1 MNKLNITTDC
11 QSTDCLKASGFGL
24 LRARE
29 SNAKTYARTFD
40 CIIQRGLGTR
50 VWDSDGKEYLDML
63 ACAGALPL
71 GHNHPAILD
80 EVFAFLRSGQIQQGL
95 DIATPAKVAFTE
107 ELMDSLPVDFAQS
120 VRLHFCGPT
129 GSDAVEAAIK
139 LFKTATGRR
148 AVIAFSG
155 GYHGMTMGALSLM
168 GNLNPKAPVSGL
180 SAETHF
186 FPYPNSKRCPFGV
199 GGIDGERLALQY
211 IDNALSDPES
221 GITKPALILLEA
233 VQGEGGCIPA
243 PDEWLRGLREIAT
256 RHDVPLVIDEVQ
268 TGFGRTG
275 SMFAFAHAG
284 IRPDAIILSKA
295 LGGGYPLALI
305 AYDAKYD
312 KWAPG
317 AHTGTFRGN
326 QIAMVAGAATMR
338 LLRDKNIV
346 GHAQEMGARLQQG
359 LKALAR
365 EFHCIGDVRGRGLMV
380 GAEIVS
386 TEGKLDGSLAKAVKV
401 ECFQLGMIIE
411 TGGRHG
417 AVLRF
422 LPSLLIEPADIDLA
436 LRLLGQSIT
445 NVRASEQARC
455 RLQHT
460 ELDSVFLSTH
470 LQKNDI

>member
-1 MNKLNITTDC
+1 MPEIETQINY
-11 QSTDCLKASGFGL
+11 QSTDFMEISGIGV
-24 LRARE
+24 LRNRE

-40 CIIQRGLGTR
+40 CMIQRGLGTR
-50 VWDSDGKEYLDML
+50 VWDSNGKEYLDML

-71 GHNHPAILD
+71 GHNHPSILV
-80 EVFAFLRSGQIQQGL
+80 EVLSFLRSGQIQQGL
-95 DIATPAKVAFTE
+95 DIATPAKVEFTK
-107 ELMDSLPVDFAQS
+107 ELMASLPVEFAQS

-139 LFKTATGRR
+139 LFKTVTGRR

-168 GNLNPKAPVSGL
+168 GNLNPKSPVSGL
-180 SAETHF
+180 SSETHF
-186 FPYPNSKRCPFGV
+186 FPYPNSKRCPFGI
-199 GGIDGERLALQY
+199 GGTDGERLSLKY
-211 IDNALSDPES
+211 IDNLLSDPES

-243 PDEWLRGLREIAT
+243 PDGWLRGLREIAT
-256 RHDVPLVIDEVQ
+256 RHDIPLVIDEVQ

-275 SMFAFAHAG
+275 SMFAIDHAG

-326 QIAMVAGAATMR
+326 QIAMIAGAATMR
-338 LLRDKNIV
+338 LLRDKNIINHV
-346 GHAQEMGARLQQG
+346 QEMGARLQTG
-359 LKALAR
+359 LKTLAR
-365 EFHCIGDVRGRGLMV
+365 DFLCIGDVRGRGLMV
-380 GAEIVS
+380 GVEIVS
-386 TEGKLDGSLAKAVKV
+386 PEGELDGSLAKAIKV
-401 ECFQLGMIIE
+401 ECFHLGMIIE
-411 TGGRHG
+411 TGGRYG
-417 AVLRF
+417 AVLRL
-422 LPSLLIEPADIDLA
+422 LPSLLIESADVDLA

-445 NVRASEQARC
+445 SVLASDHARRLHTRRA
-455 RLQHT
+455 
-460 ELDSVFLSTH
+460 
-470 LQKNDI
+470 

>member
-1 MNKLNITTDC
+1 
-11 QSTDCLKASGFGL
+11 
-24 LRARE
+24 
-29 SNAKTYARTFD
+29 
-40 CIIQRGLGTR
+40 
-50 VWDSDGKEYLDML
+50 
-63 ACAGALPL
+63 
-71 GHNHPAILD
+71 
-80 EVFAFLRSGQIQQGL
+80 
-95 DIATPAKVAFTE
+95 
-107 ELMDSLPVDFAQS
+107 
-120 VRLHFCGPT
+120 
-129 GSDAVEAAIK
+129 
-139 LFKTATGRR
+139 
-148 AVIAFSG
+148 
-155 GYHGMTMGALSLM
+155 M

-199 GGIDGERLALQY
+199 GGKDGERLALQY

-275 SMFAFAHAG
+275 SMFAFTHAG